1 MKRDH
6 AKPITRIFFALLT
19 SLALSTT
26 AFGQPEVLG
35 FNVTKYAD
43 VPAPDSIAFSPD
55 GALYVAPVQN
65 FTRIYRIA
73 PGGSPVEQY
82 GDTTLG
88 DSFFRGIAFDASG
101 AIAGVAGSVLVG
113 DGSDLVAILPDQTT
127 VPLLSITEPDNII
140 YLTFDR
146 VTRLLM
152 SSSGTTAGFSMWV
165 TTGAAPIPCGHGFGG
180 MSVDGANRIYYGFVS
195 GQVAVKA
202 PDCTQLPDL
211 IQAGDVGIFNVAFGP
226 YDSAWKGNLFAIARS
241 SVYRITSDGTIVLF
255 GTGFEDTSDLA
266 FGPDGAL
273 YVGDTPANAIYRI
286 TPADIMTVSIDIMP
300 GSDKNPVNPHSKGTL
315 SVAVLTTDD
324 FDASTVD
331 ANSVRFGPSAAEPIK
346 YRLDDVDDDG
356 DMDLLLKFK
365 DRDTGIECDDT
376 EATLTGE
383 TFDEQS
389 IAGTDSVKTVGCKSK
404 TCENKKHHM
413 NHHDDD
419 CDDDKR
425 HHWKH
430 GDNKHHKT

>member
-127 VPLLSITEPDNII
+127 VPLLSIPEPDKII
-140 YLTFDR
+140 ELAFDR
-146 VTRLLM
+146 ATRLLVT
-152 SSSGTTAGFSMWV
+152 SSGATAEFAMWV
-165 TTGAAPIPCGHGFGG
+165 TTGDPNT
-180 MSVDGANRIYYGFVS
+180 MYQWVWW
-195 GQVAVKA
+195 
-202 PDCTQLPDL
+202 
-211 IQAGDVGIFNVAFGP
+211 
-226 YDSAWKGNLFAIARS
+226 YDS
-241 SVYRITSDGTIVLF
+241 
-255 GTGFEDTSDLA
+255 
-266 FGPDGAL
+266 
-273 YVGDTPANAIYRI
+273 
-286 TPADIMTVSIDIMP
+286 
-300 GSDKNPVNPHSKGTL
+300 
-315 SVAVLTTDD
+315 
-324 FDASTVD
+324 
-331 ANSVRFGPSAAEPIK
+331 
-346 YRLDDVDDDG
+346 
-356 DMDLLLKFK
+356 
-365 DRDTGIECDDT
+365 
-376 EATLTGE
+376 
-383 TFDEQS
+383 
-389 IAGTDSVKTVGCKSK
+389 
-404 TCENKKHHM
+404 
-413 NHHDDD
+413 
-419 CDDDKR
+419 
-425 HHWKH
+425 
-430 GDNKHHKT
+430 